1 MKTILVVEDEWKL
14 RLLYSQELEA
24 EGYQVLTAANG
35 QEALQQAQEHAV
47 DLAIVD
53 IRLDGESGLDVLR
66 ELMESN
72 RGLRVILNS
81 AYSSYMSDFT
91 SWSADAYL
99 VKSSDLSELKS
110 KVRELLN
117 GYEPVRAA
125 A

>member
-24 EGYQVLTAANG
+24 EGYEVITAANG
-35 QEALQQAQEHAV
+35 QEARQHTQERKV

-66 ELMESN
+66 ELMEYNQS
-72 RGLRVILNS
+72 LRVILNS

-99 VKSSDLSELKS
+99 VKSSDLTELKS

-117 GYEPVRAA
+117 GYEPVLAA

>member
-14 RLLYSQELEA
+14 RLLYSKELEA
-24 EGYQVLTAANG
+24 EGYEVLTAANG
-35 QEALQQAQEHAV
+35 QEALKHSQEHAV

-53 IRLDGESGLDVLR
+53 IRLEGESGLDVLR
-66 ELMESN
+66 ELMEDN
-72 RGLRVILNS
+72 QGLRVILNS

>member
-24 EGYQVLTAANG
+24 EGYEVITAANG
-35 QEALQQAQEHAV
+35 QEARKHTQERKV

-72 RGLRVILNS
+72 QSLRVILNS

-99 VKSSDLSELKS
+99 VKSSDLTELKS

-117 GYEPVRAA
+117 GYEPVLAA

>member
-14 RLLYSQELEA
+14 RMLYSQELEA
-24 EGYQVLTAANG
+24 EGYEVLAAANS
-35 QEALQQAQEHAV
+35 QEARKQTQHRNI

-53 IRLDGESGLDVLR
+53 IRLDGESGLDILR
-66 ELMESN
+66 ELMQNNS
-72 RGLRVILNS
+72 GLRVILNS

-110 KVRELLN
+110 KVRELLDE
-117 GYEPVRAA
+117 EPMLAA

>member
-24 EGYQVLTAANG
+24 EGYEVIAAANG
-35 QEALQQAQEHAV
+35 REARKHTQERNV

-53 IRLDGESGLDVLR
+53 IRLDGESGLDILR
-66 ELMESN
+66 ELMEN
-72 RGLRVILNS
+72 HRGLRIILNS

-99 VKSSDLSELKS
+99 VKSSDLSELKN
-110 KVRELLN
+110 KVRELLDH
-117 GYEPVRAA
+117 EPMLAA

>member
-24 EGYQVLTAANG
+24 EGYEVIAAANG
-35 QEALQQAQEHAV
+35 QEARKHAHQRNV

-53 IRLDGESGLDVLR
+53 IRLDGESGLDILR
-66 ELMESN
+66 ELMEN
-72 RGLRVILNS
+72 NHGLRVILNS
-81 AYSSYMSDFT
+81 AYSSYMGDFT

-110 KVRELLN
+110 KVRELLDE
-117 GYEPVRAA
+117 EPMLAA